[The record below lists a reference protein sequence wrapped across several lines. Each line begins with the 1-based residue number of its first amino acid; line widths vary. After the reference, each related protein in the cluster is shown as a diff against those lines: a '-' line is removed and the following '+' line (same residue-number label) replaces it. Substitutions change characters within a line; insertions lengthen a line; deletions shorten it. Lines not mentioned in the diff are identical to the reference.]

1 MKKIMFVCTGNI
13 CRSAMAEYLLRDK
26 LEKLSLQDKI
36 KVYSSG
42 ISAYA
47 GDIPTY
53 EAVSVMKKLYNID
66 MTSHRATPSRYADV
80 EGMDLILWMT
90 RSHVSSLKLMYPN
103 MSNKIFLLNDYVSN
117 GTDISDPWGYGI
129 DVYTKCIKE
138 IDESLELLLKKEC
151 LK

>member
-80 EGMDLILWMT
+80 EGMDLILCMT